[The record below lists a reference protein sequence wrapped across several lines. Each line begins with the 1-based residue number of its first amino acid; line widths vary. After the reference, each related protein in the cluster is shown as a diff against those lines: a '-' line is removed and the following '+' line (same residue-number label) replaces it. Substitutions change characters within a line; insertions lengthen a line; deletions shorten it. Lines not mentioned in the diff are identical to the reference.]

1 MKNQA
6 LVEIDNLTVH
16 FKTIDGI
23 AKVLK
28 EVSLKVGEGELVGLV
43 GESGC
48 GKSVTTKALLGT
60 LSVPPAIIEDGRIN
74 FLGKELL
81 GLPRMERVIVQQSI
95 GYIPQDPMTSL
106 NPVFTIGEIMV
117 DSVVW
122 QMSDMH
128 LGRYLY
134 KRRIRT
140 VKKTAKERA
149 VEFLDKMHIPDPRSI
164 LSKYPSELSGG
175 MRQRILIAMALLSD
189 PVMIIADEPTTA
201 LDVTIQAQV
210 LTLMRRLVQQKGTAM
225 ILITHDIALVGQ
237 FCDRIGV
244 MYAGRLV
251 EKGAKEEVITRPLH
265 PYTQGLIASIPG
277 RQERRRRLRQIPGM
291 MPNLI
296 GLPEGCPFLPRCDQ
310 AGEDCRQR
318 PALAEVAPGH
328 QVACFRRQGR

>member
-1 MKNQA
+1 VKNQA

-23 AKVLK
+23 ARVLK

-81 GLPRMERVIVQQSI
+81 GLPKAERAIVQQSI

-106 NPVFTIGEIMV
+106 NPVFTVGEIMV
-117 DSVVW
+117 DSVIW
-122 QMSDMH
+122 QMSDMR

-164 LSKYPSELSGG
+164 LGKYPSELSGG
-175 MRQRILIAMALLSD
+175 MRQRVLIAIALLSD
-189 PVMIIADEPTTA
+189 PAMIIADEPTTA
-201 LDVTIQAQV
+201 LDVTIQ
-210 LTLMRRLVQQKGTAM
+210 KM
-225 ILITHDIALVGQ
+225 ILRLLSEKIEEENLSGLYITHDLGVARSV
-237 FCDRIGV
+237 CHRTYV
-244 MYAGRLV
+244 MYAGTIV
-251 EKGAKEEVITRPLH
+251 EAAETPLLLDEPLH
-265 PYTQGLIASIPG
+265 PYTKGLIRSIPKLSEDSFEG
-277 RQERRRRLRQIPGM
+277 IPG
-291 MPNLI
+291 
-296 GLPEGCPFLPRCDQ
+296 GLPDYYNPSQGCRFSPRCIRKTD
-310 AGEDCRQR
+310 ACEHEKPR
-318 PALAEVAPGH
+318 LSEVTTGRF
-328 QVACFRRQGR
+328 VACKLYE